1 MAAVS
6 HLSKSRFVS
15 GLQCHRRL
23 WWEVH
28 EPDAPELIPDAAAQA
43 VLDQGA
49 RVGRLAR
56 DYVPGGHLVDL
67 PYHAFEERLA
77 ATRELLA
84 RGVPAIYEGSF
95 RADGAYAA
103 ADIVERCRG
112 GYRLIEVK
120 SATKLKEEH
129 LPDVAYQLHVL
140 RRCGVPVTG
149 AELMHLNRE
158 CAYPHLEDLFVR
170 RDVTG
175 EAEARQ
181 AELPAEIAAQ
191 KAMLA
196 GGLPD
201 AAPGPHCSR
210 PYACPFYGRCSRVLP
225 PHHVSSLY
233 RVRSFGIDW
242 IARGLETIDRLP
254 SGELS
259 PPQARQ
265 QQAVR
270 TGRPVIEPG
279 LGRALQA
286 FREPLA
292 FLDFETV
299 APAVPVW
306 EGCHP
311 YDPVAAQFSLHYL
324 AADGS
329 VSHREFLAD
338 GPADPR
344 PELARRLV
352 AACAVRGAIVAYNAA
367 FERRVIEAL
376 AEALPEQEEELRAIA
391 ARLADLLPVV
401 RDHVYHPG
409 FEGSFRLKRVLP
421 ALVPEHGYDQLEVAE
436 GGSASALLE
445 RLLLRGRAM
454 PPDEAEAVRGA
465 LLRYCALDTMSLIRL
480 LQCLRRLA
488 SATQ

>member
-6 HLSKSRFVS
+6 HLSKSRFAS

-28 EPDAPELIPDAAAQA
+28 EPEAPELVPDAAAQA
-43 VLDQGA
+43 VLDQGT
-49 RVGRLAR
+49 RVGELAR
-56 DYVPGGHLVDL
+56 DYVPGGYLVDL
-67 PYHAFEERLA
+67 PYNAFEERLA
-77 ATRELLA
+77 VTHDLLA

-103 ADIVERCRG
+103 ADILERHGG

-120 SATKLKEEH
+120 SATKVKEEH
-129 LPDVAYQLHVL
+129 LPDVAFQLHVL
-140 RRCGVPVTG
+140 RRCGVPLSG

-158 CAYPHLEDLFVR
+158 CAYPQLEDLFVR
-170 RDVTG
+170 QDVTG

-181 AELPAEIAAQ
+181 AELPAEIVAQ
-191 KAMLA
+191 TAMLA
-196 GGLPD
+196 GALPD
-201 AAPGPHCSR
+201 VAPGPHCTR

-225 PHHVSSLY
+225 SHHVSTLY

-242 IARGLETIDRLP
+242 ITRGLETIDRLP
-254 SGELS
+254 SHELS

-265 QQAVR
+265 QRAVR
-270 TGRPVIEPG
+270 TGRPVVEPG

-286 FREPLA
+286 FREPLS

-299 APAVPVW
+299 APAIPVW
-306 EGCHP
+306 DGCHP
-311 YDPVAAQFSLHYL
+311 YDAVPAQFSVHYL
-324 AADGS
+324 EADGS
-329 VSHREFLAD
+329 VSHRQFLAD

-344 PELARRLV
+344 PEVARRLV
-352 AACAVRGAIVAYNAA
+352 AACARPGTVVAYNAA

-376 AEALPEQEEELRAIA
+376 AGSVPEQSADLSRIA

-401 RDHVYHPG
+401 RDHVCHPG
-409 FEGSFRLKRVLP
+409 FEGSFSLKRVLP
-421 ALVPEHGYDQLEVAE
+421 ALVPEHGYDELEVAE
-436 GGSASALLE
+436 GSSASALLE
-445 RLLLRGRAM
+445 RLLFRGGAMAPEERKAARA
-454 PPDEAEAVRGA
+454 A

-480 LQCLRRLA
+480 LKRLRALA
-488 SATQ
+488 SAA

>member
-1 MAAVS
+1 MAAFT
-6 HLSKSRFVS
+6 HLSKSRFAS

-28 EPDAPELIPDAAAQA
+28 EPEAPELVPDAAAQA
-43 VLDQGA
+43 VLDQGT
-49 RVGRLAR
+49 RVGELAR
-56 DYVPGGHLVDL
+56 DYVPGGYLIDL
-67 PYHAFEERLA
+67 PYNAFEERLA
-77 ATRELLA
+77 ATRDLLA

-103 ADIVERCRG
+103 ADILERHG
-112 GYRLIEVK
+112 ASYRLIEVK
-120 SATKLKEEH
+120 STTKVKEEH
-129 LPDVAYQLHVL
+129 LPDVAFQLHLL
-140 RRCGVPVTG
+140 RRCGVPVDG

-170 RDVTG
+170 EDVTG
-175 EAEARQ
+175 EAEAWQ

-191 KAMLA
+191 TAMLA

-201 AAPGPHCSR
+201 VAPGPQCTR

-225 PHHVSSLY
+225 PHHVSTLY
-233 RVRSFGIDW
+233 RVRSFGIEW

-254 SGELS
+254 SHELS

-265 QQAVR
+265 QRAVH
-270 TGRPVIEPG
+270 TGRPVVEPG

-299 APAVPVW
+299 APAIPMW
-306 EGCHP
+306 DGCHP
-311 YDPVAAQFSLHYL
+311 YDAVPAQFSLHYL

-329 VSHREFLAD
+329 VSHRQFLAD

-344 PELARRLV
+344 PEVARRLV
-352 AACAVRGAIVAYNAA
+352 AACGVPGMIVAYNAS

-376 AEALPEQEEELRAIA
+376 AESVPEQSAKLLAIA
-391 ARLADLLPVV
+391 ARLADLLPLV

-409 FEGSFRLKRVLP
+409 FEGSFSLKRVLP
-421 ALVPEHGYDQLEVAE
+421 ALVPEHGYDKLEVAE
-436 GGSASALLE
+436 GSAASALLE
-445 RLLLRGRAM
+445 RLLFRSGAMAPEEEAAARA
-454 PPDEAEAVRGA
+454 A

-480 LQCLRRLA
+480 LQRLRHLA
-488 SATQ
+488 AAA